1 MISTPICCPQKR
13 QNPSLGN
20 SRSRFPTHS
29 PFLVPP
35 VPPGCTEGRL
45 PAVQHASYESYLRCS
60 LRTYHT
66 GDWRPFFNFV
76 SVCAAVQLQRRPLSS
91 AYTLPAQTH
100 ASQHRSVP
108 CYPHRQGYCTHGL
121 RGAARGRRELL
132 ELQGHRPRS
141 LLCGVTKTLGL
152 LWRCCARISR

>member
-60 LRTYHT
+60 LHT
-66 GDWRPFFNFV
+66 FHAGEWRPFFNFV
-76 SVCAAVQLQRRPLSS
+76 SVCAAVQLQCRPLLS

-100 ASQHRSVP
+100 ASQHRSAP